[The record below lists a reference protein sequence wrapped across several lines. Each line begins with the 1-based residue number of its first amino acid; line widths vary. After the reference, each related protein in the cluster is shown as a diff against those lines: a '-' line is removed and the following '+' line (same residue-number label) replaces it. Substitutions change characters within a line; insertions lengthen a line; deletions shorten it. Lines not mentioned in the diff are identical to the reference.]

1 MTMWPRSPS
10 VSAEPIRLNVDLGT
24 DPKIGIAGQIALA
37 PDGRSL
43 AFMARPVDNDS
54 ARPILYVRHFDRLE
68 AQMIPGTE
76 GAQMPFFSPD
86 GKWIAFFAE
95 GQLRKV
101 ATDGGQVAL
110 IGQAQTPRGGWWC
123 DDGTII
129 FALPGAVLRV
139 SSEGG
144 QAEPLFKMA
153 EGEPSPQLP
162 QMLPGGRAVLYS
174 EAYAADPGVG
184 TVVVRELPGG
194 PRKIVA
200 QGARAGRYVPSGHIT
215 FVRAG
220 TMFAIPFDL
229 ATLEPKGDPV
239 AVVEGVNQ
247 TIIGATPVAA
257 VSTGGSLA
265 YQPGSSSFSRRSNV
279 MWLSRPGG
287 LTQLTTDP
295 SSWTHPRF
303 SPDGRRLA
311 MTVSDGR
318 QADIWVYDWS
328 RDIMTRVTSDPAAD
342 LSPVWTP
349 DGTGLV
355 FGSSRGG
362 GTANL
367 YWQRAD
373 GTGTAQRLTDQPQA
387 QLPDS
392 FDPTGRFLIS
402 HEGDPATSRQE
413 LVVRAFE
420 GNDQGAKTGPPK
432 PFVSG
437 AFLKAN
443 ARISPDGKWVA
454 YAANPTERFEIY
466 VQPFP
471 GPGERVQVSS
481 GGGNLAV
488 WAPHKNELYYVGPA
502 QTQLMLVPYSVSGQ
516 SFVPE
521 KPRLW
526 VETRFSAP
534 PPISAYGPGFDIH
547 PDGERFAVAPLP
559 ETANSAGRPGQL
571 ILFYNFFDELR
582 RRAPVR

>member
-1 MTMWPRSPS
+1 MP
-10 VSAEPIRLNVDLGT
+10 AEPIRLNVDLGT

-43 AFMARPVDNDS
+43 AFVGRPVDNDS
-54 ARPILYVRHFDRLE
+54 ARPILYVLHFDRLE
-68 AQMIPGTE
+68 AQMIPDTE

-86 GKWIAFFAE
+86 GKWVAFFAE

-101 ATDGGQVAL
+101 TADGGQVAL
-110 IGQAQTPRGGWWC
+110 ITQAQTPRGGWWG
-123 DDGTII
+123 DDNTIV
-129 FALPGAVLRV
+129 FTLPRAVLRV
-139 SSEGG
+139 PASGG
-144 QAEPLFKMA
+144 QAVPLFTLVD
-153 EGEPSPQLP
+153 GESAPVSPQL
-162 QMLPGGRAVLYS
+162 LPGGGAVLYS
-174 EAYAADPGVG
+174 ETYSADPGVG
-184 TVVVRELPGG
+184 TVVVRVVPDG

-200 QGARAGRYVPSGHIT
+200 QGARMGRYVPSGHLT
-215 FVRAG
+215 FVRSG
-220 TMFAIPFDL
+220 TLFAVPFDL

-247 TIIGATPVAA
+247 TIIGAVPTAA
-257 VSTGGSLA
+257 VSANGTLA
-265 YQPGSSSFSRRSNV
+265 YQPGSSSFARRSTV
-279 MWLSRPGG
+279 MWLARAGG
-287 LTQLTTDP
+287 LTPLTSDP

-387 QLPDS
+387 QLPDA
-392 FDPTGRFLIS
+392 FDPSGRFLIS
-402 HEGDPATSRQE
+402 HEGDPSTSRQE
-413 LVVRAFE
+413 IVVRAFE
-420 GNDQGAKTGPPK
+420 SNAEQGVKTGPPK
-432 PFVSG
+432 QFVSG

-443 ARISPDGKWVA
+443 ARISPDGRWVA

-466 VQPFP
+466 VQPFS
-471 GPGERVQVSS
+471 GLGERVQVSS

-488 WAPHKNELYYVGPA
+488 WSPHKYEL
-502 QTQLMLVPYSVSGQ
+502 
-516 SFVPE
+516 
-521 KPRLW
+521 
-526 VETRFSAP
+526 
-534 PPISAYGPGFDIH
+534 
-547 PDGERFAVAPLP
+547 
-559 ETANSAGRPGQL
+559 
-571 ILFYNFFDELR
+571 
-582 RRAPVR
+582 